1 MFAPLFVEG
10 DDFIDEF
17 DVSETTALGF
27 ANDFGSS
34 SEKLYIQ
41 HFEISLDAAPTCR
54 SRIYNTQILL
64 QEH

>member
-17 DVSETTALGF
+17 DVSETTALRF
-27 ANDFGSS
+27 ANDFRIY

-41 HFEISLDAAPTCR
+41 HFEFSLFSTE
-54 SRIYNTQILL
+54 SGMKFK
-64 QEH
+64 EES